1 VRPFGAAVWSP
12 FIGFVLGVL
21 ARVAGAP
28 PSESKSPSDAP
39 RDTAPDVTFVI
50 PAGTEAA
57 LERGDLAAFHFPDPI
72 QVQAGQSVVV
82 TNHDHAMHY
91 FFDMPIAPGETI
103 RKPFPRPG
111 MFVYDGGLSCSLSG
125 HGAIMVHVD

>member
-1 VRPFGAAVWSP
+1 MPHLKYRQWLPVVGIVLVLLASVACAA
-12 FIGFVLGVL
+12 
-21 ARVAGAP
+21 
-28 PSESKSPSDAP
+28 PSDRAS
-39 RDTAPDVTFVI
+39 DVSDVTFVI

-57 LERGDLAAFHFPDPI
+57 LERDDAAAFHFPDPI
-72 QVQAGQSVVV
+72 QVQAGQTVVI

-125 HGAIMVHVD
+125 HGAIMVQVV